1 MPPTNLD
8 VFFRPHGVAV
18 IGASRDPQK
27 LGHGVVRNLV
37 DYGYNG
43 PIYPINPQATEIYN
57 LRAYPSV
64 LDAPDPLDLAILVV
78 PAPLV
83 PAELELCGRRG
94 IKAAIVI
101 SGGFREV
108 GPEGAAREA
117 EVVRIARQYGIR
129 VLGPNGIGSID
140 THTPLN
146 TTFVKGT
153 PPPGDIAF
161 LSQSGAVCA
170 AVIDWARGAGVGFS
184 RLVSL
189 GNQADINEAE
199 MLVAIGRDEQTRV
212 ITAYIEGVSD
222 GPAFVAAAAE
232 VARRIPVITLKAG
245 RGAGGARAV
254 ASHTGA
260 LAGRAEAYDAA
271 FRRAG
276 VLRASTMEELFDWGR
291 AMAWQPLPRGNR
303 VAILTNSGGP
313 GILAVDALEAAGM
326 QLAPLTDET
335 KAFIRKRVPAAA
347 SVHNPVDILAGP
359 GPGTYALC
367 LDALL
372 SDPTVDAVVAIT
384 APQDWFAPLSLAEV
398 IGEFTGRGKPILA
411 VIMGLASVS
420 DATAVL
426 HRRRVPNFAF
436 PERVGSTLAAMW
448 RRKQWLD
455 AVNNQP
461 DAPSRPADCDQT
473 AARAILSAASEDGW
487 LLPEQVEALLRAY
500 GLRTPGAGIA
510 DSAKAAVAL
519 AEEVGYPVVLKL
531 AASGIVHKSEVG
543 GVALGLGDAEAVRS
557 AFAQMMARARAQGVP
572 DEAISG
578 VLVQK
583 MIPSGVDLIVGM
595 VRDAQ
600 FGPLVMAGVG
610 GVQVELLRDV
620 TFELAPLTPAQ
631 AESMLD
637 RTGAGR
643 LLAGFRG
650 APPADRAAVIDAI
663 VRLAQLAADHP
674 ALAEVEINPLMVMP
688 QGEGAW
694 AVDARARVAQ
704 AGTRDQR

>member
-57 LRAYPSV
+57 LRAYPSI
-64 LDAPDPLDLAILVV
+64 LEAPDPLDLAILVV

-83 PAELELCGRRG
+83 PAELELCGKRG

-117 EVVRIARQYGIR
+117 EVVRICRQYGIR
-129 VLGPNGIGSID
+129 LLGPNGIGSID

-212 ITAYIEGVSD
+212 ITAYIEGISD
-222 GPAFVAAAAE
+222 GPAFVAAAE
-232 VARRIPVITLKAG
+232 VARRLPIITLKAG
-245 RGAGGARAV
+245 RGAGGAKAV

-347 SVHNPVDILAGP
+347 SVQNPVDILAGP

-461 DAPSRPADCDQT
+461 DAPSRPANCNQ
-473 AARAILSAASEDGW
+473 AAAQALLDAAPANGW

-510 DSAKAAVAL
+510 DSAEAAVAL

-531 AASGIVHKSEVG
+531 AARGVIHKSEVG
-543 GVALGLGDAEAVRS
+543 GVALDLPDAEAVRS
-557 AFAQMMARARAQGVP
+557 AFAQMMARARAEGVP

-583 MIPSGVDLIVGM
+583 MIPAGIDLIVGV

-620 TFELAPLTPAQ
+620 TFELAPLTPTQ

-637 RTGAGR
+637 RTSAGR

-650 APPADRAAVIDAI
+650 APPADRAAVVDVI
-663 VRLAQLAADHP
+663 VRLAQLAHDHP

-688 QGEGAW
+688 QGGGAW